1 MGNSMGCVRP
11 LREGDPD
18 GAPTLTPKKR
28 LRFRR
33 KQKGNK
39 NQRAGEE
46 KRTRVHESDEVD
58 QVKEKNP
65 EGVESSRTV
74 PESHLRHSRTDPHS
88 NTLSPSSMGGLL
100 SSRILEATPK
110 PSPAWRGVFCLPGEE
125 DTVSAIIDVSSIPSQ
140 TTATT
145 PVNTA
150 PALGSTTPGGGRVCR
165 VREKVQGILEKPW
178 IHKREEEKEKVSKD
192 GGGNRPKAA
201 VKEHKGVVHIREVDG
216 KLCVVRTVYPSDL
229 GSPLRKDNE
238 VDVHKEPPAPSPVT
252 GNILKVKLVEPAGDS
267 STSSGHLHIQDTMK
281 ASSLF
286 ESGYSSD
293 LPLTSP
299 ETAGTTPSQ
308 TDWGGLTSSSS
319 EKLDSTLES
328 PLISEIYVCGESADL
343 TAKEKLLLWSQQA
356 TEGYPGLRCTNFSSA
371 WSNGRMFNALL
382 HRYRPDLINMEA
394 VTRQSNRENLEQAF
408 EIAESLGVTRL
419 LDAEDVDVPSPDEKS
434 VITYVS
440 SIYDAFPKIPEG
452 GEGIAAQEVD
462 QRWSEYQSR
471 FSSLVQWTRQHTGL
485 MAKKNFPQNPVELKA
500 LYNEYIHFKETEI
513 PSKETEKSHIEHLY
527 KLLEVWIEFGRIKL
541 PPGLHPNDLEEEW
554 GKLILEMLEREK
566 ALRPA
571 VERLELLLQR
581 ANKIQNTAVD
591 CEEKLTLAKNTLQAD
606 ASRAESGEAVQCE
619 REMACYLQDCE
630 ALIRQIE
637 QDLKI
642 LREEKYYQVD
652 QLAFRVNCLQEELVS
667 LRLQCSSVYRKGHF
681 SQALGPTS
689 TEPPWQRA
697 TDGAALLRR
706 PVARS
711 QLVAMSSSEDEGS
724 LRFIYELLGWVEE
737 TQELLEGAE
746 WGADLPSVENNLQE
760 HNTIHTAVEELLS
773 SLQEARSYEAK
784 VSPNYKGSYSETL
797 AKLEHQYCKLL
808 EHSSCRLQSL
818 ESLHAFVSRCTEELI
833 WLNEREE
840 EEISFDW
847 SDGNAN
853 MSAKRELYEELRLEL
868 AEKQDMMRSIQ
879 ETAGR
884 LCQENHPAKQTVEAY
899 SAALQTQWQW
909 VEQLCVCVEQHLK
922 DNTAYFQFMS
932 DARDCESYLRQLQET
947 IKRQYTCDKN
957 SRLSKLEDLLQDSM
971 EEKEQLIE
979 YRSTVASL
987 VGRAKT
993 VVQLRP
999 RGAESPLGGATPIRA
1014 ICDYKQIE
1022 VRQPSFTR
1030 FSPLTFPGDRLP
1042 LETAPCFLLSA
1053 AKVRLE
1059 KCGGNVYQEKN
1070 VWSKLKQLKESSIK
1084 KPSSSLKEEDQK
1096 DLTRWR
1102 K

>member
-11 LREGDPD
+11 LREADPD
-18 GAPTLTPKKR
+18 AAPTLSPKKR

-39 NQRAGEE
+39 NRRAEEE
-46 KRTRVHESDEVD
+46 KAD
-58 QVKEKNP
+58 QQRLRCSEPEEDDAEKRP
-65 EGVESSRTV
+65 ECSEHSRTG
-74 PESHLRHSRTDPHS
+74 PESHLGHLRADPHS
-88 NTLSPSSMGGLL
+88 
-100 SSRILEATPK
+100 
-110 PSPAWRGVFCLPGEE
+110 
-125 DTVSAIIDVSSIPSQ
+125 
-140 TTATT
+140 T
-145 PVNTA
+145 PV
-150 PALGSTTPGGGRVCR
+150 
-165 VREKVQGILEKPW
+165 
-178 IHKREEEKEKVSKD
+178 KE
-192 GGGNRPKAA
+192 R
-201 VKEHKGVVHIREVDG
+201 KGVVHIREVDG
-216 KLCVVRTVYPSDL
+216 KLCVVRMVYPSDL
-229 GSPLRKDNE
+229 GSPLRKDEDE
-238 VDVHKEPPAPSPVT
+238 VEVHKEPPAPSPVT
-252 GNILKVKLVEPAGDS
+252 GNILKVQLVENKSTGGSP
-267 STSSGHLHIQDTMK
+267 TSSKELQDTMK
-281 ASSLF
+281 AFRLEPQGKSSLF

-293 LPLTSP
+293 LPPTSP

-319 EKLDSTLES
+319 EKLDSTMES
-328 PLISEIYVCGESADL
+328 PLAPEKQISEIYVCGESADL

-356 TEGYPGLRCTNFSSA
+356 VEGYPGLRCSNFSSA

-382 HRYRPDLINMEA
+382 HRYRPDLIDMEA
-394 VTRQSNRENLEQAF
+394 VARQSNRENLEQAF

-452 GEGIAAQEVD
+452 GEGISAQEVD
-462 QRWSEYQSR
+462 QRWSEYQSG
-471 FSSLVQWTRQHTGL
+471 FSSLLQWSRQHTAL
-485 MAKKNFPQNPVELKA
+485 MAKRNFPQNPVELKA
-500 LYNEYIHFKETEI
+500 LYNEYIHFKEAEL
-513 PSKETEKSHIEHLY
+513 PAKETEKSHIQHLF

-541 PPGLHPNDLEEEW
+541 PQGLHPNELEEEW
-554 GKLILEMLEREK
+554 GRLILEMLEREK

-571 VERLELLLQR
+571 VERVELLLQR

-606 ASRAESGEAVQCE
+606 MSRADSGEAVQCE
-619 REMACYLQDCE
+619 TEMVRYLQDCE

-642 LREEKYYQVD
+642 LREEKYYQVE
-652 QLAFRVNCLQEELVS
+652 QLAFRASCLQEELVS

-681 SQALGPTS
+681 SQALGPAG

-697 TDGAALLRR
+697 TDGGLSLGQTLLGGMGAVGAALLRR
-706 PVARS
+706 PMARS

-773 SLQEARSYEAK
+773 SLQEARSYQAK
-784 VSPNYKGSYSETL
+784 VSPNFKGSYSETL

-847 SDGNAN
+847 SEGNAN
-853 MSAKRELYEELRLEL
+853 MAAKREAYNEMRMEL
-868 AEKQDMMRSIQ
+868 AEKQDVMRSIQ
-879 ETAGR
+879 ETASR

-922 DNTAYFQFMS
+922 DNTAYFQFVS
-932 DARDCESYLRQLQET
+932 DARDCESYLRQLQDT

-971 EEKEQLIE
+971 VTHPHSENSTLIQL
-979 YRSTVASL
+979 
-987 VGRAKT
+987 
-993 VVQLRP
+993 
-999 RGAESPLGGATPIRA
+999 
-1014 ICDYKQIE
+1014 
-1022 VRQPSFTR
+1022 
-1030 FSPLTFPGDRLP
+1030 FS
-1042 LETAPCFLLSA
+1042 
-1053 AKVRLE
+1053 
-1059 KCGGNVYQEKN
+1059 
-1070 VWSKLKQLKESSIK
+1070 
-1084 KPSSSLKEEDQK
+1084 
-1096 DLTRWR
+1096 
-1102 K
+1102 